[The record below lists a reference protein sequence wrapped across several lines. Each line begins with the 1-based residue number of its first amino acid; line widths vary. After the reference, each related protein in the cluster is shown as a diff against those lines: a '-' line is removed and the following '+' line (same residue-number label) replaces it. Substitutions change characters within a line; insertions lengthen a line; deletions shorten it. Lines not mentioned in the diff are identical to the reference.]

1 MEGSSGLS
9 VLASLC
15 RKAGRRGLHAA
26 GLPQPARSVTASE
39 SRWGTGVYVCRP
51 CFWTVPQTVG
61 GKDYNLRIF
70 IPLPQYLAYL
80 DNWYPTVTGDAL
92 SCKDIAENWV

>member
-15 RKAGRRGLHAA
+15 IKAGRRDLHAA

-39 SRWGTGVYVCRP
+39 SGQGTGVYVCRP
-51 CFWTVPQTVG
+51 CFWTVPQSAG
-61 GKDYNLRIF
+61 GKDYNIHIF
-70 IPLPQYLAYL
+70 IPLPKYLAYL
-80 DNWYPTVTGDAL
+80 DTTG
-92 SCKDIAENWV
+92 IRQ